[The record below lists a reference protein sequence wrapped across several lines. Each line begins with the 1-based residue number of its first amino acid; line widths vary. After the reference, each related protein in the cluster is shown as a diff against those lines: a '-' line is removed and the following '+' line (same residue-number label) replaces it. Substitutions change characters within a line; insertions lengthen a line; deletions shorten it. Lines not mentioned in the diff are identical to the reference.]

1 MLALFAAGGALG
13 DLYAATITYNVHYSG
28 QTYAGPLAVVR
39 YLLTFP
45 IERASVD
52 ALWTVGGA
60 GCLILLPLSWW
71 KRERLVAPL
80 WVAAACLSI
89 AVNGS
94 RGLPQY
100 FVQANPALALAA
112 GIGAVEAWRLIK
124 ARTGRLAPAV
134 GLATAAIVAIGVWRV
149 DQFPKLVE
157 QTIFDARYALGRLD
171 RTAYLA
177 RYGDDR
183 KFSALSAVTL
193 ADTIRDR
200 TRPTDTIYVFGFTCA
215 VYVHAERASAS
226 RFFWSR
232 PVIAGFEA
240 GRPGYGVP
248 GLLDELQRRAPAV
261 VALQRKDWAPDVTD
275 SAEFF
280 MASPPLAGWL
290 EANYVRADGPDAFD
304 VWVRRA
310 GRS

>member
-1 MLALFAAGGALG
+1 
-13 DLYAATITYNVHYSG
+13 
-28 QTYAGPLAVVR
+28 
-39 YLLTFP
+39 
-45 IERASVD
+45 
-52 ALWTVGGA
+52 
-60 GCLILLPLSWW
+60 
-71 KRERLVAPL
+71 
-80 WVAAACLSI
+80 
-89 AVNGS
+89 VNGS

-124 ARTGRLAPAV
+124 ARAGQFAPAV
-134 GLATAAIVAIGVWRV
+134 GLAAAAIVAIGVWRV

-183 KFSALSAVTL
+183 KFSALAAVTL

-261 VALQRKDWAPDVTD
+261 VVLQRKDWAPDVTD

-280 MASPPLAGWL
+280 MASPPLAEWL